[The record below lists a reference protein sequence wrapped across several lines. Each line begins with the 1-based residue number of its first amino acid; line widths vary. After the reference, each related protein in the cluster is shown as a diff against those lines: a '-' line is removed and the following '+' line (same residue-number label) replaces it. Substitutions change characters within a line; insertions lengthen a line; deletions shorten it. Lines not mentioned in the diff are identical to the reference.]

1 MQFTQSF
8 FTFYPYYISSCT
20 SDRGLTIPEI
30 NASDTSILTNEST
43 EITCVVEGKPIIKKE
58 DITWYRE
65 NTSVENSSVDLS
77 GNFTTE
83 KGTHDYML
91 ISILTLNSPNKS
103 YNGNF
108 TCTANETEKKS
119 IKIEI
124 AGI

>member
-1 MQFTQSF
+1 M
-8 FTFYPYYISSCT
+8 YYSRIMYLT
-20 SDRGLTIPEI
+20 LLISDRDLTIPKI
-30 NASDTSILTNEST
+30 HANDTSILTNEST
-43 EITCVVEGKPIIKKE
+43 EITCIVEGKPIIKKE
-58 DITWYRE
+58 DITWYRD
-65 NTSVENSSVDLS
+65 NSSVDLS

-91 ISILTLNSPNKS
+91 ISILTLNSPDKS

-108 TCTANETEKKS
+108 TCIANKTVKNS